1 MKHTRLTLL
10 WCALSLLFSL
20 PAVAQDYMTASITP
34 DNNLE
39 TWTLEL
45 SLENPE
51 GANYTAFQMD
61 IKLPEGFTLVEHSAA
76 ASTRLPDHS
85 VAVNA
90 HPSGVYKLVA
100 YSLTNTAIVG
110 NSGCVAMLTVTADA
124 SVTTG
129 DYSAELSN
137 IILSDR
143 AGYEA
148 EFDDASFT
156 WFYIAPPQYFTITYF
171 ISGGFTGMDQDMIW
185 TEQHPAGEPIALSE
199 PPGITGCSFVGYS
212 YVPEVMPYEDITIEL
227 IYQRNSYTITY
238 ILDGEV
244 YATEECVYGTPI
256 TPLEVPSD
264 EYRTFNG
271 WSNLPDLMPA
281 HDITVTGTTTLT
293 DITSLPAALPTRVA
307 VYSLSGMCIAK
318 GVTLEWIKQ
327 NLRHGVY
334 IINGK
339 KWWIGGW

>member
-1 MKHTRLTLL
+1 MKHKGLTLL

-20 PAVAQDYMTASITP
+20 SAVAQDYMTAEIIP
-34 DNNLE
+34 GANPE
-39 TWTLEL
+39 EWTLEL

-51 GANYTAFQMD
+51 GTNYTAFQMD
-61 IKLPEGFTLVEHSAA
+61 IKLPEGFSIVEHSAT

-85 VAVNA
+85 IAVNA
-90 HPSGVYKLVA
+90 HPSGVYKLVT
-100 YSLTNTAIVG
+100 YSLTNAAIVG
-110 NSGCVAMLTVTADA
+110 NSGCVATLAITADA
-124 SVTTG
+124 TVTTG
-129 DYSAELSN
+129 DYTATLKG
-137 IILSDR
+137 IIFSDR
-143 AGYEA
+143 MGYES
-148 EFDDASFT
+148 ELEDAAIT
-156 WFYIAPPQYFTITYF
+156 WFYQAPPQYFTITYI
-171 ISGGFTGMDQDMIW
+171 ISGVFTGMEQDMIW
-185 TEQHPAGEPIALSE
+185 TEQQPAGEPIALSE

-256 TPLEVPSD
+256 TPLEVPSN

-293 DITSLPAALPTRVA
+293 AITSLSANLTARVA
-307 VYSLSGMCIAK
+307 VYSLSGTCIAK
-318 GVTLEWIKQ
+318 GVTLDWIKQ
-327 NLRHGVY
+327 NLRPGVY

-339 KWWIGGW
+339 KWWILGR

>member
-1 MKHTRLTLL
+1 MKHKGLTLL

-20 PAVAQDYMTASITP
+20 SAGAQDYMTAEIIP
-34 DNNLE
+34 GANPE
-39 TWTLEL
+39 EWTLEL

-51 GANYTAFQMD
+51 GTNYTAFQMD
-61 IKLPEGFTLVEHSAA
+61 IDLPEGFSIVEHSAT

-85 VAVNA
+85 IAVNA

-100 YSLTNTAIVG
+100 YSLTNAAIVG
-110 NSGCVAMLTVTADA
+110 NSGCVATLAITADA
-124 SVTTG
+124 TVTTG
-129 DYSAELSN
+129 DYTATLKD
-137 IILSDR
+137 IIFSDR
-143 AGYEA
+143 MGYES
-148 EFDDASFT
+148 ELEDASIT
-156 WFYIAPPQYFTITYF
+156 WFYQAPPQYFTITYI
-171 ISGGFTGMDQDMIW
+171 ISGVFTGMEQDMNW
-185 TEQHPAGEPIALSE
+185 TEQQPAGEPISFPT
-199 PPGITGCSFVGYS
+199 PPEITGCTFSGYGCM
-212 YVPEVMPYEDITIEL
+212 YEVMPYEDITIEL
-227 IYQRNSYTITY
+227 VYQRNSYTITY

-244 YATEECVYGTPI
+244 YATEEYVYGTPI

-307 VYSLSGMCIAK
+307 VYSLSGTCIAK

-327 NLRHGVY
+327 NLRPGVY

>member
-1 MKHTRLTLL
+1 
-10 WCALSLLFSL
+10 
-20 PAVAQDYMTASITP
+20 
-34 DNNLE
+34 
-39 TWTLEL
+39 
-45 SLENPE
+45 
-51 GANYTAFQMD
+51 
-61 IKLPEGFTLVEHSAA
+61 
-76 ASTRLPDHS
+76 
-85 VAVNA
+85 
-90 HPSGVYKLVA
+90 
-100 YSLTNTAIVG
+100 
-110 NSGCVAMLTVTADA
+110 
-124 SVTTG
+124 
-129 DYSAELSN
+129 
-137 IILSDR
+137 
-143 AGYEA
+143 
-148 EFDDASFT
+148 
-156 WFYIAPPQYFTITYF
+156 
-171 ISGGFTGMDQDMIW
+171 MIW

-227 IYQRNSYTITY
+227 VYRRNAYTITY

-293 DITSLPAALPTRVA
+293 AITSLSANLPTRVA
-307 VYSLSGMCIAK
+307 VYSLSGTRIAT
-318 GVTLEWIKQ
+318 GVTLDWIKQ
-327 NLRHGVY
+327 NLRTGVY